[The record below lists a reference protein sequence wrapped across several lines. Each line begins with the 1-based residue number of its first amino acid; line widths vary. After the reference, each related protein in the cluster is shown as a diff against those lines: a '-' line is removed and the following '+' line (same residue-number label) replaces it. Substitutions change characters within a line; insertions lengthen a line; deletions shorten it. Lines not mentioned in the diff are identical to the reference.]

1 MQKETYFSCHGDKL
15 DKYGNIKIGIQSY
28 IKEAIEKF
36 GVDVSRGVTSPATS
50 RSFDVTEGVEK
61 LLEEKYATFHST
73 VAKLLWI
80 MKRLRPDIGTAISF
94 IYT

>member
-36 GVDVSRGVTSPATS
+36 GVDVSRGVKSPATS

-61 LLEEKYATFHST
+61 LLEEEYSTFHST
-73 VAKLLWI
+73 VAKLLWT